1 MLRYERRHPQEPP
14 RAVGAQCAQ
23 GWPRSRLL
31 DHPCRSATAATAR
44 FEILEGS
51 LYPALHRLERDG
63 LVTSS
68 WANAAGRKRRVYKLS
83 RKGRATLAQQERD
96 WRRFER
102 AMNLIL
108 AGR

>member
-1 MLRYERRHPQEPP
+1 MRGDVLRNHLELLVLTALSAGPGHGYSII
-14 RAVGAQCAQ
+14 RAIRD
-23 GWPRSRLL
+23 RS
-31 DHPCRSATAATAR
+31 DGE
-44 FEILEGS
+44 FELLEGS
-51 LYPALHRLERDG
+51 LYPALHRLERNR

-68 WANAAGRKRRVYKLS
+68 WSNVAGRKRRVYKLS
-83 RKGRATLAQQERD
+83 KKGRAALEQQERD

>member
-1 MLRYERRHPQEPP
+1 MRGDVLKNHLELLVLTALKARPGHGYSII
-14 RAVGAQCAQ
+14 RAIRDCSDGE
-23 GWPRSRLL
+23 
-31 DHPCRSATAATAR
+31 
-44 FEILEGS
+44 FELLEGS

-68 WANAAGRKRRVYKLS
+68 WSNVDGRKRRVYKLS
-83 RKGRATLAQQERD
+83 RKGRAAFEQRERD

-102 AMNLIL
+102 AMNLVL

>member
-1 MLRYERRHPQEPP
+1 M
-14 RAVGAQCAQ
+14 
-23 GWPRSRLL
+23 RSRLA
-31 DHPCRSATAATAR
+31 PVTATRSSVRSAIAATASSR
-44 FEILEGS
+44 SPSPARSAQGSILEGS
-51 LYPALHRLERDG
+51 LYPVLHRLERDG

-108 AGR
+108 VGR